1 VEAGRAEGLGTDDH
15 SVIPWEVK
23 GVWVVE
29 MDTIPLLVPV
39 EEVLVWDR
47 PGDVDLDTIDDHK
60 LVVGDVLEVV
70 LDNAGTVVLG
80 Q

>member
-1 VEAGRAEGLGTDDH
+1 
-15 SVIPWEVK
+15 VK

>member
-1 VEAGRAEGLGTDDH
+1 VR
-15 SVIPWEVK
+15 

>member
-1 VEAGRAEGLGTDDH
+1 
-15 SVIPWEVK
+15 VILWEVK

>member
-1 VEAGRAEGLGTDDH
+1 MDPRVEEEAIVEP
-15 SVIPWEVK
+15 V

-39 EEVLVWDR
+39 EAVLVWGR

>member
-1 VEAGRAEGLGTDDH
+1 VAPRVEEEAIVEP
-15 SVIPWEVK
+15 V

>member
-1 VEAGRAEGLGTDDH
+1 M
-15 SVIPWEVK
+15 
-23 GVWVVE
+23 VE

>member
-1 VEAGRAEGLGTDDH
+1 VAPRVEEEAIVEP
-15 SVIPWEVK
+15 V

-39 EEVLVWDR
+39 EAVLVWGR

>member
-1 VEAGRAEGLGTDDH
+1 VDPRVEEEAIVEP
-15 SVIPWEVK
+15 V

>member
-1 VEAGRAEGLGTDDH
+1 
-15 SVIPWEVK
+15 VILWEVR

>member
-1 VEAGRAEGLGTDDH
+1 VDPRVEEEAIVEP
-15 SVIPWEVK
+15 V

-39 EEVLVWDR
+39 EAVLVWGR